1 MNWRRFRISTNWGI
15 SSSVGCRPKA
25 EKNREYDSTES
36 MLEGKREFIAKDP
49 QSLILQQGWA
59 SVSLDTERW
68 RMELRSLYEHVPKW
82 TRSET
87 LLGRSAA

>member
-1 MNWRRFRISTNWGI
+1 
-15 SSSVGCRPKA
+15 
-25 EKNREYDSTES
+25 

-68 RMELRSLYEHVPKW
+68 RMELRSLYEHLQEC

-87 LLGRSAA
+87 LPSTACGVTPQLRRTSQ